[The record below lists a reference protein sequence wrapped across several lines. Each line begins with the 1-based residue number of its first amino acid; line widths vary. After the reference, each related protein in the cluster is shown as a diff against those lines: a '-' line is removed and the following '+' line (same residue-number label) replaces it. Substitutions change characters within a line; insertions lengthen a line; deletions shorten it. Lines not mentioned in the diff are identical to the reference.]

1 MRLAWLLLA
10 IPGVYAQSI
19 FDPIKD
25 LAISLGPENINLL
38 LTFLISYL
46 ILNFAI
52 KLTPIFGSDSAH
64 NQGGSIAAAMAAAT
78 TYFVY
83 VTGFNFIG
91 AIMPFIV
98 FLVVGAL
105 ILLIS
110 KLFGKTGGFKSGR
123 LIVTGILMVLISL
136 TLMGSESLY
145 ATAIL
150 GSTLSWLSETIFVI
164 GILLIML
171 GGVMSIGAPTGDSN
185 ISDSN
190 SLKTGGKWLWS
201 KTGGKLWNRYRGT
214 PDDAPAPED
223 QNSMTSAEQTSNP
236 VNTNLT
242 EGVVAVN
249 SRNIYPA
256 LPEVKKLSELLS
268 EVYSRIENEVATVSD
283 TIEKVENFYDATDK
297 ISKQGYI
304 CSALASVCVLDIE
317 DIARLLRDASLW
329 SGKYGSRYG
338 MMSASLKNQAVDE
351 YNQMRIDF
359 NAHVERSKT
368 QRAKV
373 TKITGVKGKLPVS
386 GTSQTLN
393 EVLMEERDLA
403 GDLNILARQVE
414 LLAGKADQMSNAS
427 KQMQSRSNELNSI
440 AKSTQATISAITNT
454 TTALIQSAS
463 NFGALQNQLNEIAN
477 TAHMNGAD
485 KTHDHNDEGLLLAK
499 SQVVEPLYPR
509 K

>member
-1 MRLAWLLLA
+1 MSWNPLGFFANRKSKDNYVPELGAKLNVSFQRAKQMAESLK
-10 IPGVYAQSI
+10 SI
-19 FDPIKD
+19 E
-25 LAISLGPENINLL
+25 ANLL
-38 LTFLISYL
+38 TKTQETADFAAKVQAFL
-46 ILNFAI
+46 
-52 KLTPIFGSDSAH
+52 DSAKAVSA
-64 NQGGSIAAAMAAAT
+64 QGRICLEVSK
-78 TYFVY
+78 
-83 VTGFNFIG
+83 
-91 AIMPFIV
+91 
-98 FLVVGAL
+98 LVVIDAEDVAK
-105 ILLIS
+105 IL
-110 KLFGKTGGFKSGR
+110 
-123 LIVTGILMVLISL
+123 
-136 TLMGSESLY
+136 
-145 ATAIL
+145 
-150 GSTLSWLSETIFVI
+150 
-164 GILLIML
+164 
-171 GGVMSIGAPTGDSN
+171 
-185 ISDSN
+185 
-190 SLKTGGKWLWS
+190 
-201 KTGGKLWNRYRGT
+201 
-214 PDDAPAPED
+214 
-223 QNSMTSAEQTSNP
+223 Q
-236 VNTNLT
+236 
-242 EGVVAVN
+242 
-249 SRNIYPA
+249 
-256 LPEVKKLSELLS
+256 
-268 EVYSRIENEVATVSD
+268 
-283 TIEKVENFYDATDK
+283 
-297 ISKQGYI
+297 
-304 CSALASVCVLDIE
+304 
-317 DIARLLRDASLW
+317 DASIW
-329 SGKYGSRYG
+329 SRKYGSRYG